1 MAAIDQTLEQREI
14 RSQELASFYRWML
27 TVAIIF
33 TALLWA
39 TYGALGLIAVRNT
52 AIMASAFIL
61 AHAPI
66 VALLRR
72 RQTELAVFLTCIA
85 MLLLGPIATLILPNL
100 YGMQTMMPLIA
111 AALAIQ
117 QLSQRLLRP
126 ILLLC
131 WVTIGALPIL
141 GRALPADRS
150 IDPLV
155 LAVIEVGAFAVSA
168 LVMLLLWQYYTRLN
182 QTVATLQA
190 TNDSLG
196 QARATLASEVEARTA
211 DLQAALRDVQ
221 QRADAQ
227 ARLLAEV
234 EQQRTTIRDLT
245 MPVIPIDE
253 QTVVMPLVGSFDGQR
268 LADVQE
274 QALATIE
281 RLRTRVLILDITG
294 VPVVDTHVAQGLV
307 AVVSAAR
314 LLGAQTVLVGVRPEV
329 AQSIVGLGLQL
340 GDLQTERSLQ
350 MALLRRM

>member
-1 MAAIDQTLEQREI
+1 MHNSPSAQDQHQ
-14 RSQELASFYRWML
+14 SMELMRFYRWL
-27 TVAIIF
+27 IPL
-33 TALLWA
+33 ALLF
-39 TYGALGLIAVRNT
+39 ALLFWVGGLLTGFAVLER
-52 AIMASAFIL
+52 SALMCL
-61 AHAPI
+61 AFALLQAPSI
-66 VALLRR
+66 ALLRR
-72 RQTELAVFLTCIA
+72 GQREQAVFLTTLC
-85 MLLLGPIATLILPNL
+85 LLVVAPTSTFLAPSL
-100 YGMQTMMPLIA
+100 YGSHAFVALLA

-117 QLSQRLLRP
+117 QLGRRLLQVM
-126 ILLLC
+126 LLLC
-131 WVTIGALPIL
+131 WGTIAALPIL
-141 GRALPADRS
+141 GRALPPDQSA
-150 IDPLV
+150 DPLI
-155 LAVIEVGAFAVSA
+155 LAMMEVGIFFAVSA

-314 LLGAQTVLVGVRPEV
+314 LLGTQTVLVGIRPEV